1 MSCPRVISCG
11 PTGVKSTWRCQ
22 PIWFSKMVVESSLHL
37 WQFMIARG
45 NGLRIGKSAMTRK
58 RKERNSDPMPEA
70 VETPARIRPE
80 HVQDRTLSVVAGA
93 PKAFRTVDWLI
104 QIAHEKG
111 RLHAYPSDPDAEMR
125 WQAIRAYDAY
135 VSAINPSGRDS
146 TDLDIV
152 KGGSGF
158 PITEAISDAV
168 KKLVSIDSLMPR
180 KDRTIC
186 RKLCEGYSLPGAV
199 RAACGDDFVHT
210 VAARVRDA
218 LDALIQAMHGAK
230 RAGYTFDLRSL

>member
-1 MSCPRVISCG
+1 MTPSLTNTHNCRFPTKTEKAEVLENTAPKIVDERKYYG
-11 PTGVKSTWRCQ
+11 PAVVDFRGIKQQMKRRKHKSER
-22 PIWFSKMVVESSLHL
+22 
-37 WQFMIARG
+37 
-45 NGLRIGKSAMTRK
+45 KSEAM
-58 RKERNSDPMPEA
+58 PVEA
-70 VETPARIRPE
+70 VEAPARIRPE
-80 HVQDRTLSVVAGA
+80 HVQDRTLWVAAGS
-93 PKAFRTVDWLI
+93 PKAYRTVDWPI

-111 RLHAYPSDPDAEMR
+111 RLRAYPGDPDAELR
-125 WQAIRAYDAY
+125 WQAIRAYDAH
-135 VSAINPSGRDS
+135 VDMLSPRGRDS

-158 PITEAISDAV
+158 PITEAIADAV

-186 RKLCEGYSLPGAV
+186 RKLCAGHSLPGAV